1 MVEDEAPFLAG
12 NGKQTLD
19 LSPIKIVKVRHELFP
34 NDRVS
39 KGFHCIMIMSMS
51 TQTFITQTNDMGG

>member
-39 KGFHCIMIMSMS
+39 KVNIIL
-51 TQTFITQTNDMGG
+51 FIVRVLSWHIGQRAQL